1 MSDYSSDRKGE
12 QATEHDLMPV
22 TASGENLNDIDAP
35 NVNNPEHV
43 AHHIVSP
50 VMYLSIFG
58 VLMIGTLL
66 TAGAAYIP
74 LGRLN
79 APVALA
85 IACTKAVFV
94 VLFFMH
100 VKYSSRLVKLT
111 VASGFFT
118 FLILVFMSMSD
129 YISRAWGQW

>member
-1 MSDYSSDRKGE
+1 MSDYRTTGNGE
-12 QATEHDLMPV
+12 QVVATS
-22 TASGENLNDIDAP
+22 SGRADSEGANLDVHDAP
-35 NVNNPEHV
+35 NVNNPEHI

-50 VMYLSIFG
+50 MVYLAIFG
-58 VLMIGTLL
+58 VLMVGTLA
-66 TAGAAYIP
+66 TVGFAYVP
-74 LGRLN
+74 LGPFN
-79 APVALA
+79 AAVAIG

-111 VASGFFT
+111 AISGFFT
-118 FLILVFMSMSD
+118 FLVLVIMSLSD

>member
-1 MSDYSSDRKGE
+1 MSDYTSDRNGD
-12 QATEHDLMPV
+12 QATAQNLMPV
-22 TASGENLNDIDAP
+22 TASGENLNEIDAP

-50 VMYLSIFG
+50 VMYLAIFG
-58 VLMIGTLL
+58 VLMIGTLA
-66 TAGAAYIP
+66 TVGFAYVP
-74 LGRLN
+74 LGPFN
-79 APVALA
+79 APVAIA

-118 FLILVFMSMSD
+118 FLILVFMSLSD
-129 YISRAWGQW
+129 YVSRAWGLW

>member
-1 MSDYSSDRKGE
+1 MSDQQTTS
-12 QATEHDLMPV
+12 HNLMPV
-22 TASGENLNDIDAP
+22 GAHGENLDAHDP
-35 NVNNPEHV
+35 ANVVNPEHV

-50 VMYLSIFG
+50 AVYGMIFG

-66 TAGAAYIP
+66 TVGASMVN
-74 LGRLN
+74 LGPFN
-79 APVALA
+79 APIAIG

-111 VASGFFT
+111 VAAGFFT
-118 FLILVFMSMSD
+118 FFVLVMMSLLD
-129 YISRAWGQW
+129 YVSRAWGQW

>member
-1 MSDYSSDRKGE
+1 MSSYNTTGNGDQVVETNLK
-12 QATEHDLMPV
+12 PV
-22 TASGENLNDIDAP
+22 DAEGANLNIHDAP

-50 VMYLSIFG
+50 MMYLAIFG
-58 VLMIGTLL
+58 VLMVGTLL
-66 TAGAAYIP
+66 TVGASMVH
-74 LGRLN
+74 LGPFN
-79 APVALA
+79 AAVAIG

-118 FLILVFMSMSD
+118 FLILVFMSLSD
-129 YISRAWGQW
+129 YVSRAWGQW

>member
-1 MSDYSSDRKGE
+1 MNDK
-12 QATEHDLMPV
+12 QAKEHNLSPV
-22 TASGENLNDIDAP
+22 DSHGENLEMHDP
-35 NVNNPEHV
+35 ENVTNPEHV

-50 VMYLSIFG
+50 TVYLMIFG
-58 VLMIGTLL
+58 VLMVGTAL
-66 TAGAAYIP
+66 TAGMAYVP

-79 APVALA
+79 APVAIA

-111 VASGFFT
+111 VSAGFFT
-118 FLILVFMSMSD
+118 FVVLVMMTMLD
-129 YISRAWGQW
+129 YFTRAWGLW